1 MSRTAL
7 VTGDKGFLGRH
18 FAAELRARGYQV
30 TGVDVERADS
40 QDVRVWLETK
50 PARRD
55 FDLVVH
61 AAAVVGGRE
70 KIDGSPLET
79 AVNLEIDAALF
90 RWAAKQRPGRVL
102 YFSSS
107 AAYPV
112 MWQGEQ
118 THRRLEE
125 SDVLLPHT
133 VHRPDQVYGWSKVIG
148 EVLAD
153 KLRAAGVG
161 CTVVRPFSGYGTD
174 QSLDYPFPSFIARA
188 LRQDDPFEL
197 WCGSCVRDFVH
208 VDDIVGAALAMC
220 DDRLD
225 GPFNICS
232 GRPVQFGELA
242 RMVCELAGYAPTL
255 NVLGDKPS
263 GVAYRVGDP
272 AAMRRFW
279 EPKVTLEDGIR
290 RALAGEL

>member
-18 FAAELRARGYQV
+18 FALELKRRGYAV
-30 TGVDVERADS
+30 TGIDIERADT
-40 QDVRVWLETK
+40 QDVRVWLGTK

-79 AVNLEIDAALF
+79 AVNLEIDAAVF
-90 RWAAKQRPGRVL
+90 RWAARQRPGRLL

-112 MWQGEQ
+112 LYQRPGTTALLRED
-118 THRRLEE
+118 
-125 SDVLLPHT
+125 DVQLPHN
-133 VHRPDQVYGWSKVIG
+133 VLAPDQVYGWSKVIG
-148 EVLAD
+148 EVLAA
-153 KLRAAGVG
+153 KLRAHGVG

-174 QSLDYPFPSFIARA
+174 QSLDYPFPSFIDRA
-188 LRQDDPFEL
+188 KRRAAPFEL
-197 WCGSCVRDFVH
+197 WCGACVRDFVH
-208 VDDIVGAALAMC
+208 VDDVVAAALAMC
-220 DDRLD
+220 DDRVD
-225 GPFNICS
+225 GPVNICS
-232 GRPVQFGELA
+232 GVATSFTRLA
-242 RMVCELAGYAPTL
+242 QMVCDAAGYAPEITPL
-255 NVLGDKPS
+255 AGKPT

-279 EPKVTLEDGIR
+279 EPKVTLEEGIR
-290 RALAGEL
+290 RALEV